1 MKCAPAAVLFLAFT
15 LACGCECGR
24 RETVSA
30 TSEAPVAAPEREVG
44 FIVGIVRL
52 EEGAELPR
60 HPSNPL
66 QIEGRNPIPAECT
79 PPREVDRTPVIV
91 ADETGGLVGLS
102 IVGTGPD
109 EQTWPRA
116 GEPVLHELT
125 IRDCRLSPSILVATR
140 GDRVRISNA
149 TDYPFFPNLGEGVLQ
164 ALLRAEP
171 REITL
176 GEGGIRTIECGFA
189 APCGRA
195 DVITLY
201 HPVHTV
207 TGADGR
213 FRLEVPADTDVRVTA
228 WHPFF
233 EEANTTA
240 RVAVGETREI
250 EFTIRSRVIPAPAPR
265 PEPVPGDPDALL

>member
-1 MKCAPAAVLFLAFT
+1 MMRLALGILVALTFLH
-15 LACGCECGR
+15 GCECSRGAG
-24 RETVSA
+24 EPA
-30 TSEAPVAAPEREVG
+30 AGEIEAPESPREVG
-44 FIVGIVRL
+44 VIVGIVRL
-52 EEGAELPR
+52 AEGAELPR

-66 QIEGRNPIPAECT
+66 QVDGRNPIPTECT
-79 PPREVDRTPVIV
+79 PPREVDRTPVTL

-109 EQTWPRA
+109 EQSWPHA

-140 GDRVRISNA
+140 GDRLRISNE
-149 TDYPFFPNLGEGVLQ
+149 TEYPFFPNLGEGVLQ

-171 REITL
+171 REISL
-176 GEGGIRTIECGFA
+176 DVGGVRAIECGFA
-189 APCGRA
+189 APCGHA

-207 TGADGR
+207 SGADGR
-213 FRLEVPADTDVRVTA
+213 FRLEVPAEIDVRVTA
-228 WHPFF
+228 WHPLF

-240 RVAVGETREI
+240 RVGVGETREI
-250 EFTIRSRVIPAPAPR
+250 EFTIRSRAIPAPAPR
-265 PEPVPGDPDALL
+265 PGPVPGDPDALL